1 MANHSLL
8 YAIVVVGGKPGA
20 VGARADVGDP
30 FGVVEVP
37 ANSAAQAFVEADG
50 LGPA

>member
-20 VGARADVGDP
+20 VGARADMGNP
-30 FGVVEVP
+30 GGVNKVP
-37 ANSAAQAFVEADG
+37 ANGAAQAFVEADG